1 MKKPL
6 LLIAAIFISCS
17 LAYSQEN
24 KDLKRQIEKKEI
36 ELTNSAKNSR
46 QVHNTLTTEL
56 KKLYEEYRLELEG
69 ELKTITDEQLL
80 LKKKEEL
87 GRVNE
92 KIQNYSQ
99 N

>member
-6 LLIAAIFISCS
+6 VLMAAIFISCS
-17 LAYSQEN
+17 VTYSQEN
-24 KDLKRQIEKKEI
+24 TDLKSQIEKKEI
-36 ELTNSAKNSR
+36 ELSNSVNSSR
-46 QVHNTLTTEL
+46 TINNTLTTEL
-56 KKLYEEYRLELEG
+56 KELYKEYKSELERD
-69 ELKTITDEQLL
+69 LRTITDEQLL